1 MTYITKAY
9 ILDWL
14 RAAGIR
20 AIKTAAEAAL
30 GLIGTNAIGVTDVDW
45 LAVVSASALAAIVSL
60 LTCAAGI
67 PEVDNGTDVLSLYSK
82 GEGQH
87 ARKSD
92 E

>member
-1 MTYITKAY
+1 MTCITKAY
-9 ILDWL
+9 IKDWL
-14 RAAGIR
+14 RAALVR
-20 AIKTAAEAAL
+20 AVKTAAQTAVA
-30 GLIGTNAIGVTDVDW
+30 LIGTNAVGVTDVDW
-45 LAVVSASALAAIVSL
+45 LAVASAAGLAAIVSL
-60 LTCAAGI
+60 LTSAAGI

>member
-9 ILDWL
+9 LKDWL
-14 RAAGIR
+14 AAAMVR
-20 AIKTAAEAAL
+20 AIKTAAQTAIA
-30 GLIGTNAIGVTDVDW
+30 LIGTNAVGVTDVDW
-45 LAVVSASALAAIVSL
+45 LAVGSASLLAFVVSL
-60 LTCAAGI
+60 LTSTYGL

-87 ARKSD
+87 ARKD

>member
-1 MTYITKAY
+1 MTYVTKAY
-9 ILDWL
+9 ILDWA
-14 RAAGIR
+14 RAALVR
-20 AIKTAAEAAL
+20 AVKTAAQTAVA
-30 GLIGTNAIGVTDVDW
+30 LIGTNAVGVTDVDW
-45 LAVVSASALAAIVSL
+45 LAVASAAGLAAIVSL
-60 LTCAAGI
+60 LTSAGGI

>member
-14 RAAGIR
+14 RAAGVR
-20 AIKTAAEAAL
+20 AIKTAAQVAVA
-30 GLIGTNAIGVTDVDW
+30 LIGTNAVGMTDVDW
-45 LAVVSASALAAIVSL
+45 LAVASAAGLAAIVSL
-60 LTCAAGI
+60 LTSAAGI

-87 ARKSD
+87 ARKND